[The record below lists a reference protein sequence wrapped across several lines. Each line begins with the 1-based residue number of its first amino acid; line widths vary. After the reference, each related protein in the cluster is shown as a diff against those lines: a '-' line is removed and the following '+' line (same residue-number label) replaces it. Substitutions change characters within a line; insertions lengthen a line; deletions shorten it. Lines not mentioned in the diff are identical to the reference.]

1 MFRLSSNTP
10 EPANQALLVYYRC
23 FRTSHSRWKDY
34 AGREL
39 RVCGSLTLTL
49 MEQDALKDIVC
60 TWKGPTLLQMTFWLT
75 ARYIETEDLLSV
87 LQRVLALSVIRE
99 KLAQVSN
106 SGSVCGVGRSVP
118 FCLWSGHENLCQ
130 TPLGICITSCCT

>member
-106 SGSVCGVGRSVP
+106 LCVVWDAQFRSV
-118 FCLWSGHENLCQ
+118 SGQDVKTFVKLHLVFA
-130 TPLGICITSCCT
+130 